1 MNKARLWLAVG
12 ALLGF
17 ATVALGAFGAHGL
30 RGLVD
35 DGGLAN
41 WRTAADYLGLHAL
54 AILACGL
61 WLIQRPNARL
71 VPWAASALFAG
82 VLLFSGSLFALV
94 LSGQRVLAMVTPL
107 GGLTMLVGWGLLV
120 IAGARLHTRPQSP

>member
-1 MNKARLWLAVG
+1 MKNARLWLVAG

-17 ATVALGAFGAHGL
+17 GTVALGAFGAHGL

-35 DGGLAN
+35 AAGLAN

-61 WLIQRPNARL
+61 WLIQRPDDRL
-71 VPWAASALFAG
+71 VHWAASALIAG

-94 LSGQRVLAMVTPL
+94 LSGQRALAMVTPF
-107 GGLTMLVGWGLLV
+107 GGLTMLIGWGLLAA
-120 IAGARLHTRPQSP
+120 AGIRLRTPTQRP